1 MLLRY
6 LIDIIQPMVDIED
19 ALGQRIGEAVKTCGK
34 KPADVAEFVGITEQS
49 LYKSF
54 QTGGLRLKNFIAL
67 LEVTGADA
75 NYVLLGDKSTHISE
89 AHEPYKTRHNDLHAL
104 IDQLSPTHA
113 EQMFLSAKT
122 MVLSNETNVEV
133 KLSIENKNSEE
144 TNNTSC
150 SCREKI

>member
-1 MLLRY
+1 
-6 LIDIIQPMVDIED
+6 MVDSEG

-75 NYVLLGDKSTHISE
+75 NYVLLGNKSVHISE
-89 AHEPYKTRHNDLHAL
+89 PHEPYKTRHSDLHAL
-104 IDQLSPTHA
+104 VDKLSPLHA
-113 EQMFLSAKT
+113 EQMFLSAQT
-122 MVLSNETNVEV
+122 MINSEETNVEV
-133 KLSIENKNSEE
+133 KLSLESKNQEEAETCGCQCHENPK
-144 TNNTSC
+144 
-150 SCREKI
+150 